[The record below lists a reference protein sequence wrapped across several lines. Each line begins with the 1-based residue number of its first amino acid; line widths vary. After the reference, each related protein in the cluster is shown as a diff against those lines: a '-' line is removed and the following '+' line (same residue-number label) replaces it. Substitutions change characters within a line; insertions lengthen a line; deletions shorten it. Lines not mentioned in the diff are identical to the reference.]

1 MTIRDIFDT
10 VYYKT
15 TVVLRI
21 FTEVNGIDDD
31 QNKYEDIVA
40 TRDNIGKYSD
50 LSIMCIVAEDKDK
63 ILIELA

>member
-15 TVVLRI
+15 TIILRV

-31 QNKYEDIVA
+31 QNKYEDITA
-40 TRDNIGKYSD
+40 TRENIGKYSD
-50 LSIMCIVAEDKDK
+50 LSIMCIVAEGKDK